1 MKKKIVY
8 TDEPIGPTRRVK
20 DFLPPPG
27 QLVFKEDNV
36 KVTMELSRHSLEFF
50 KKEAKKRRIPYQKM
64 IRNLLDLYVVRQK
77 A

>member
-1 MKKKIVY
+1 MKTKIKY
-8 TDEPIGPTRRVK
+8 TEGPLGPTRRIR

-36 KVTMELSRHSLEFF
+36 KVTMELSRNSLEFF
-50 KKEAKKRRIPYQKM
+50 KKQAKKRRIPYQRM
-64 IRNLLDLYVVRQK
+64 IRNLLDLYVARQK